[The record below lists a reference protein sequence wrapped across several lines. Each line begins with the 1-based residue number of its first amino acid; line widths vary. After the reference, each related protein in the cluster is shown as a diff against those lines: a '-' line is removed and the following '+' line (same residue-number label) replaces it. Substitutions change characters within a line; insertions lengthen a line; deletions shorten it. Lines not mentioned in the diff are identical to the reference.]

1 MGSVLVDV
9 MTDLVG
15 VSSFEVFHVLSV
27 VDKTVTDASHLAIS
41 SVIVLGQALARG
53 RCSPVSSSG
62 GDLGFLLH
70 S

>member
-1 MGSVLVDV
+1 MGGIFINGMTNLVR
-9 MTDLVG
+9 

-27 VDKTVTDASHLAIS
+27 VDKTVTDATHLAVS

-53 RCSPVSSSG
+53 RSSPVSSRG
-62 GDLGFLLH
+62 CDLGFFLK